1 MGQSEPA
8 MRGGHTLVLVV
19 SCLAGPQGMQAKE
32 FWWMKEAAFNNPI
45 QARSGQGYGG
55 GEGDSP
61 GPNTISTAPG
71 GGKSNQGNEG
81 NLNGVPN
88 SKAAGTVVLPATQ
101 GLVEA
106 GLQGASCPSVG
117 SAPSL
122 AACVGRNSD
131 CWSVGM
137 PDVDCINNALCC
149 FDGCA
154 NVCQGEGPRLDT
166 PKPQFNARGQARQNN
181 NKNSNNINGN
191 NNINNN
197 KNKPSSQNGPVL
209 PNDDA
214 NVAVSSTKGEN
225 GNGLLFPLP
234 KSGGSEYTYTNSPSG
249 QSDVSSSNDGFPQKM
264 TNIPQN
270 NLPQQQSNIPQKL
283 NNLPVAQNNYPK
295 AQINNP
301 QVNNQ
306 NGNSATQ
313 RPFIKCPSATICT
326 PKKNCDL
333 EGVITENEIEPNP
346 VFEELRVPLNPCINR
361 KRGNMIDVC
370 CRDPNYKDP
379 WPSSDN
385 QQGMNG
391 NNRKQNSN
399 RGSNGNGNKNIQSN
413 GQNGRKTNGGNI
425 VNEKAQNQRQTN
437 TQPGKNKPIDIK
449 NNPFISNAKRT
460 NANEANQGVNVQQP
474 KKSTQTNKKKRRPNG
489 YGK

>member
-32 FWWMKEAAFNNPI
+32 FWWMKEGAFNNPI

-55 GEGDSP
+55 GEADSP
-61 GPNTISTAPG
+61 GPNTISTAPD

-81 NLNGVPN
+81 NLNGVAN

-106 GLQGASCPSVG
+106 GLQGASCPSVT

-166 PKPQFNARGQARQNN
+166 PKPQFNARGQERQNN
-181 NKNSNNINGN
+181 NKNNNNINGN

-197 KNKPSSQNGPVL
+197 NNTPSNQNGPVL

-214 NVAVSSTKGEN
+214 NVAISSTKGEN
-225 GNGLLFPLP
+225 
-234 KSGGSEYTYTNSPSG
+234 
-249 QSDVSSSNDGFPQKM
+249 V
-264 TNIPQN
+264 
-270 NLPQQQSNIPQKL
+270 
-283 NNLPVAQNNYPK
+283 
-295 AQINNP
+295 
-301 QVNNQ
+301 
-306 NGNSATQ
+306 
-313 RPFIKCPSATICT
+313 
-326 PKKNCDL
+326 
-333 EGVITENEIEPNP
+333 
-346 VFEELRVPLNPCINR
+346 
-361 KRGNMIDVC
+361 
-370 CRDPNYKDP
+370 
-379 WPSSDN
+379 
-385 QQGMNG
+385 
-391 NNRKQNSN
+391 
-399 RGSNGNGNKNIQSN
+399 
-413 GQNGRKTNGGNI
+413 
-425 VNEKAQNQRQTN
+425 
-437 TQPGKNKPIDIK
+437 
-449 NNPFISNAKRT
+449 
-460 NANEANQGVNVQQP
+460 
-474 KKSTQTNKKKRRPNG
+474 
-489 YGK
+489 

>member
-19 SCLAGPQGMQAKE
+19 SCLAGPQGVQAKE
-32 FWWMKEAAFNNPI
+32 FWWMKEGAFNNPI

-55 GEGDSP
+55 GEADSP
-61 GPNTISTAPG
+61 GPNTISTAPD

-81 NLNGVPN
+81 NLNGVAN
-88 SKAAGTVVLPATQ
+88 SKAAGTNVLPATQ
-101 GLVEA
+101 GLVKT
-106 GLQGASCPSVG
+106 GLQGASCPSVT

-166 PKPQFNARGQARQNN
+166 PKPQFNARGHERQ
-181 NKNSNNINGN
+181 NSNNNNNN
-191 NNINNN
+191 NNINSNN
-197 KNKPSSQNGPVL
+197 NIKNDKPSNQNGPVL

-214 NVAVSSTKGEN
+214 NVAVSSTNGEN

-234 KSGGSEYTYTNSPSG
+234 KSGGSETSYTNSPSG

-270 NLPQQQSNIPQKL
+270 NLPQQQSNIPEKL
-283 NNLPVAQNNYPK
+283 NNIPVSQNNYPQ
-295 AQINNP
+295 AEISNSQINN
-301 QVNNQ
+301 Q
-306 NGNSATQ
+306 NANSATR

-391 NNRKQNSN
+391 SNGKQNNNR
-399 RGSNGNGNKNIQSN
+399 RSNGNGNRNIKSN

-437 TQPGKNKPIDIK
+437 TQPGKNKPIDIN
-449 NNPFISNAKRT
+449 NNPFISNAKQT
-460 NANEANQGVNVQQP
+460 NANKANQGGNVQQP
-474 KKSTQTNKKKRRPNG
+474 KKNTQTNKKKKRPNG